1 MKSGESREGMGMIWH
16 EEDNTLQKAT
26 FNAVQDRSNLHGL
39 ATLRI
44 RARRAQRDHRGPQ
57 HHNPHSPPDDGR
69 GDSDS
74 TPVS

>member
-1 MKSGESREGMGMIWH
+1 MIWSNA
-16 EEDNTLQKAT
+16 DNTLPEAT

-44 RARRAQRDHRGPQ
+44 RARRALRDQCGPQ
-57 HHNPHSPPDDGR
+57 HHNPHSLPDDGR
-69 GDSDS
+69 EDSDS

>member
-1 MKSGESREGMGMIWH
+1 MGMIWPN
-16 EEDNTLQKAT
+16 EDNTLPEAT

-44 RARRAQRDHRGPQ
+44 RARRALRDQCGPQ
-57 HHNPHSPPDDGR
+57 HHNPHSLPDDGR
-69 GDSDS
+69 EDSDS

>member
-16 EEDNTLQKAT
+16 EEDNTLPKAT

-57 HHNPHSPPDDGR
+57 HHSPPDDGR

-74 TPVS
+74 TPVP

>member
-1 MKSGESREGMGMIWH
+1 MIWPH
-16 EEDNTLQKAT
+16 EDNTLPKAT

>member
-16 EEDNTLQKAT
+16 EEDNTLPNAT

-57 HHNPHSPPDDGR
+57 HHTPHSPLDDGQ